1 MARQRSTTAH
11 RPRPL
16 RSFGR
21 AVSWHRRKLAV
32 LAAIGAVL
40 TGVSAAAPPGP
51 PTIDVVRARTQL
63 AGGAMLTADD
73 LSVDRVVAADAPA
86 GAVTETEALVGKTLA
101 APVAARQ
108 VLTALAV
115 VTARS
120 AVSPAHVLAPM
131 KIADL
136 DLAAQLRPGDRVDVL
151 AADDTSP
158 KASVVAVGARVV
170 TVPQIDPEAQNAS
183 TGALILVD
191 VDAQTAA
198 LLARAAVSATL
209 TVIWRP

>member
-11 RPRPL
+11 KPRPL

-32 LAAIGAVL
+32 LAAVGAVL
-40 TGVSAAAPPGP
+40 TGVSAAAPAEP
-51 PTIDVVRARTQL
+51 PSLDVVRTRAQL
-63 AGGAMLTADD
+63 PGGAVLTAAD
-73 LSVDRVVAADAPA
+73 LTVDRVVAADAPA
-86 GAVTETEALVGKTLA
+86 GAVTDVDVLVGKTLA

-115 VTARS
+115 VSVRS

-131 KIADL
+131 KIGDL

-158 KASVVAVGARVV
+158 KASVVAAGARVV

-183 TGALILVD
+183 TGALVLVD

-198 LLARAAVSATL
+198 VLARAAVSATL